1 MRSTV
6 LNLAHRGASGH
17 APENTL
23 AAVQLAME
31 LGADGIE
38 IDVHLT
44 RDQEVVLLHDDLLQ
58 RTTNG
63 VGAVQ
68 DFDLVELR
76 TLDAGSWFS
85 LAYVSEPIPTL
96 QQVLSLAS
104 DRLFVNVEIKAEER
118 VEILAARVV
127 DLLTKHQTR
136 CMITSFDQ
144 KALLA
149 VAALGSSI
157 PLGFIFEDY
166 PQQALEVPWPIL
178 CADYHLLDP
187 AWINRCRQAKKQLFA
202 WTVNESA
209 DLKAVL
215 KLGVDGIMTNYPDR
229 LRKLLAT
236 GRLSGREER

>member
-1 MRSTV
+1 MKNPV
-6 LNLAHRGASGH
+6 LNLAHRGASAY

-23 AAVQLAME
+23 AAVQVAME

-68 DFDLVELR
+68 DFDLVELK

-85 LAYVSEPIPTL
+85 VAYVSEPIPTL
-96 QQVLSLAS
+96 QQVLRLAS
-104 DRLFVNVEIKAEER
+104 NRLFVNVEIKAEER
-118 VEILAARVV
+118 VDILAAKVV
-127 DLLTKHQTR
+127 DLLTTHQTR
-136 CMITSFDQ
+136 CMITSFEQ
-144 KALLA
+144 KALRA

-157 PLGFIFEDY
+157 PLGFIFKDR

-178 CADYHLLDP
+178 SADYHLLDA
-187 AWINRCRQAKKQLFA
+187 AWIHRCRQAKKQLFT

-209 DLKAVL
+209 DMKAVL
-215 KLGVDGIMTNYPDR
+215 KLGVCGIMTNYPDR
-229 LRKLLAT
+229 LSKLLAAWRFT
-236 GRLSGREER
+236 GREER